1 MGMICKTQIVCDLT
15 IWLQEEERMGDNGA
29 ALGTHSRFCA
39 TSGSP
44 CSISRLLSG
53 VIFIAPEKMV
63 LTFGER
69 ASGRWQQ

>member
-1 MGMICKTQIVCDLT
+1 
-15 IWLQEEERMGDNGA
+15 MGDNGA

-63 LTFGER
+63 LTFGEH